1 MARVSKKTRT
11 PWSTRSRY
19 AKPASM
25 PPIGAEVK
33 AQMKEIDLGV
43 VAVAKRLNVSPQRV
57 YRLLENT
64 DWRIS
69 DLMNFSSLTGINLF
83 EWLARQT
90 GSPDLLTPQQAELDR
105 LRAENQTLQTRL
117 ETLELALRLVG
128 GR

>member
-1 MARVSKKTRT
+1 M
-11 PWSTRSRY
+11 
-19 AKPASM
+19 
-25 PPIGAEVK
+25 
-33 AQMKEIDLGV
+33 
-43 VAVAKRLNVSPQRV
+43 AVAKRLNVSPQRV